1 MMHKLPIPAL
11 LTIACTVFLSASCSE
26 KKAVLQEFRIHD
38 IPVQA
43 QVAPE
48 NAEELSTI
56 AATTSNVM
64 HDILATLDREIPRLN
79 QMAATARIPLNTA
92 TFRILDMGR
101 YYSAITSNAYDYTLG
116 PVQALWDSGEP
127 DPGELI
133 RAIGRSGIQFVD
145 AQESGNI
152 TFSRSDITIKL
163 GRMAE
168 AYAIDTAAASLRSRT
183 SGPYLISTDIMS
195 RRARDFSDPPSIPMP
210 ARPGF
215 TIGKFKLVRH
225 GAVVVRSTGQKPV
238 IVDPR
243 DGRPARGGVMAVVAG
258 ALASKANALAEA
270 LIVLGPDEVSAIL
283 PAFPDYDVLLVTSL
297 SPFHGI
303 ATEQFLAHAQIAP
316 QLKSSIELW
325 TR

>member
-1 MMHKLPIPAL
+1 MMRKHSIPAL
-11 LTIACTVFLSASCSE
+11 LILPCAAFLAVSCSE
-26 KKAVLQEFRIHD
+26 KKAVLQEFMVHG
-38 IPVQA
+38 IPVKA
-43 QVAPE
+43 MVATE
-48 NAEELSTI
+48 NSGELPVV
-56 AATTSNVM
+56 AATSSNVINDVM
-64 HDILATLDREIPRLN
+64 TTLEREIPRLN
-79 QMAATARIPLNTA
+79 QMAATARIPLNTT

-101 YYSAITSNAYDYTLG
+101 YYSEITSNAYDYTLG
-116 PVQALWDSGEP
+116 AVQALWESGEP

-133 RAIGRSGIQFVD
+133 RAISRTGIQFVD

-183 SGPYLISTDIMS
+183 SGPYFISTDIMS
-195 RRARDFSDPPSIPMP
+195 RRTRDFSDPPPVSMP

-215 TIGKFKLVRH
+215 TIGKFMLVRH
-225 GAVVVRSTGQKPV
+225 SAVVVRTTEQKPV
-238 IVDPR
+238 IIDPR

-270 LIVLGPDEVSAIL
+270 LIVLGPDEASAIL
-283 PAFPDYDVLLVTSL
+283 PAFADYDVLLVTSL

-325 TR
+325 PR